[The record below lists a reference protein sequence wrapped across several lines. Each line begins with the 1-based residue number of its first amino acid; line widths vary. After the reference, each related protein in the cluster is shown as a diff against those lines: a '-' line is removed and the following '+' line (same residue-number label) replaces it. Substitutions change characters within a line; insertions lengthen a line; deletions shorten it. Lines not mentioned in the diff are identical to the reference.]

1 MIAIAIAVP
10 LRDKLPEKCRVTRV
24 VLHCFV
30 VARIVARIV
39 ARSRISQR
47 ITATGSA
54 IALQ

>member
-24 VLHCFV
+24 VSHCFV
-30 VARIVARIV
+30 VARIV

-54 IALQ
+54 TALQ

>member
-1 MIAIAIAVP
+1 MIAIAVP
-10 LRDKLPEKCRVTRV
+10 LLDKLPEKCRVTRV